1 MFFGK
6 IIAVNHQI
14 DLMALNPAVIDSE
27 RSIADD
33 FVYITT
39 TLADRNPLSHRE
51 YRQSLIGIYDFI
63 SMNPN
68 QKKIT
73 ARSSFLEKV
82 DVAIMKQVSN
92 GIDVYACDYLVLK
105 VNKSLS

>member
-1 MFFGK
+1 M
-6 IIAVNHQI
+6 NHKI
-14 DLMALNPAVIDSE
+14 DLMVLNPAVIDNE
-27 RSIADD
+27 RSITDD
-33 FVYITT
+33 FVHITT
-39 TLADRNPLSHRE
+39 TLDDRNPFNHRE

-68 QKKIT
+68 QKEI
-73 ARSSFLEKV
+73 AACSGFLEKV

-92 GIDVYACDYLVLK
+92 GIDVYAYDFLALK